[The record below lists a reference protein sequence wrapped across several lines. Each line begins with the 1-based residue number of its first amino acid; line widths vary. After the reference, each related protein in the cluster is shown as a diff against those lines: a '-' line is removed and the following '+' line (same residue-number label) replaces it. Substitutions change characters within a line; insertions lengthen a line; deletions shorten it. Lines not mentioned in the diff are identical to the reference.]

1 MDSQRNLFVIALLFV
16 SFMIW
21 QTWEQDKAPKP
32 QVQQTTQT
40 TTTAAGS
47 AASQGVPA
55 SGQGKLI
62 TVKTD
67 VLSLTINTRGGDIEQ
82 ALLLAYP
89 KELGS
94 SEPFQLL
101 ETTPNFVYQAQSGLT
116 GRNGPDNPNNNKGRP
131 LYNVDSDTYVL
142 ADGQNELL
150 IPMTFTDE
158 AGNTFTKTFALKRG
172 QYAVYVGYNVKNAS
186 TQPLEVATFGQ
197 LKQTI
202 DLPSHRDT
210 GSNNFALHTF
220 RGAAYSTPDEKYEK
234 YKFDT
239 IADDENL
246 NVSAKGGWVAM
257 LQQYFATAWVP
268 ANNGTNNFY
277 TANLGN
283 GVAAIGYK
291 SAPVQ
296 VQPGQTAALASTLWV
311 GPEIQDKM
319 AAVAPHLDL
328 TVDYGWLWFI
338 SQPLFKL
345 LKWIHSFLGN
355 WGFSIIA
362 ITFIV
367 RGVMY
372 PLTKAQYTSMAKMR
386 LLQPKIQAMRERL
399 GDDKQRMSQ
408 EMMALYKAEKVN
420 PLGGCFPLLIQMPIF
435 LALYYMLMGSVELR
449 HAPFALWIHDLSAQ
463 DPYYILPI
471 LMGATMFFIQKMSPT
486 TVTDPMQQKIMTFMP
501 VIFTV
506 FFLWFPSG
514 LVLYYIVS
522 NLVTILQQ
530 QLIYRGLEK
539 RGLHSREKKKS

>member
-1 MDSQRNLFVIALLFV
+1 MDSQRNLLIIALLFV
-16 SFMIW
+16 SFLIW
-21 QTWEQDKAPKP
+21 QAWEQDKAPQP
-32 QVQQTTQT
+32 QAQQTTQT
-40 TTTAAGS
+40 TNSQGS
-47 AASQGVPA
+47 AANQGVPA

-67 VLSLTINTRGGDIEQ
+67 VLELTINTRGGDVEQ
-82 ALLLAYP
+82 ALLLTYP
-89 KELGS
+89 KTLGS
-94 SEPFQLL
+94 TEPFQLL
-101 ETTPNFVYQAQSGLT
+101 ETTPEFVYQAQSGLT
-116 GRNGPDNPNNNKGRP
+116 GRDGPDNPANGPRP
-131 LYNVDSDTYVL
+131 LYDVDKDRFTL
-142 ADGQNELL
+142 ADGQDALV
-150 IPMTFTDE
+150 IPMTYTDA
-158 AGNTFTKTFALKRG
+158 AGNTFTKTFTLKRG
-172 QYAVYVGYNVKNAS
+172 EYSVNVGYNVKNAG
-186 TQPLEVATFGQ
+186 QKPLELNAFGQ

-202 DLPSHRDT
+202 NLPKHRDT

-220 RGAAYSTPDEKYEK
+220 RGAAYSTTDEKYSK
-234 YKFDT
+234 YKFDN
-239 IADDENL
+239 IADNDNL
-246 NVSAKGGWVAM
+246 NVNSQNGWVAM
-257 LQQYFATAWVP
+257 LQQYFATAWIP
-268 ANNGTNNFY
+268 HASGTNNFY

-283 GVAAIGYK
+283 GIAAAGYK
-291 SAPVQ
+291 SAPTL
-296 VQPGQTAALASTLWV
+296 VQPGQTGTLSSTLWV

-345 LKWIHSFLGN
+345 LKWIHGFVGN
-355 WGFSIIA
+355 WGFAIII

-367 RGVMY
+367 RGIMY

-386 LLQPKIQAMRERL
+386 MLQPKIQAMRERL
-399 GDDKQRMSQ
+399 GDDKQRISQ
-408 EMMALYKAEKVN
+408 EMMALYKSEKVN
-420 PLGGCFPLLIQMPIF
+420 PLGGCFPLIIQMPIF

-471 LMGATMFFIQKMSPT
+471 LMGVTMYFIQKMSPT

-539 RGLHSREKKKS
+539 RGLHSREKKS

>member
-1 MDSQRNLFVIALLFV
+1 MDSQRNLLIIALLFV

-21 QTWEQDKAPKP
+21 QAWEQDNNP
-32 QVQQTTQT
+32 QTQQQTTQT

-47 AASQGVPA
+47 AADQGVPA

-67 VLSLTINTRGGDIEQ
+67 VLELTINTRGGDVEQ
-82 ALLLAYP
+82 ALLPAYP
-89 KELGS
+89 KALKS
-94 SEPFQLL
+94 TEPFQLL
-101 ETTPNFVYQAQSGLT
+101 ETTPQFIYQAQSGLT
-116 GRNGPDNPNNNKGRP
+116 GRDGPDNPANGPRP
-131 LYNVDSDTYVL
+131 LYNVDKDAFVL
-142 ADGQNELL
+142 ADGQNEIV
-150 IPMTFTDE
+150 IPLTYTDK
-158 AGNTFTKTFALKRG
+158 AGNVFTKTFTLKRG
-172 QYAVYVGYNVKNAS
+172 DYAVNVGYSVQNSSDK
-186 TQPLEVATFGQ
+186 PLEISTFGQ
-197 LKQTI
+197 LKQTAA
-202 DLPSHRDT
+202 LPTARDT
-210 GSNNFALHTF
+210 QTGGLSTMHTF
-220 RGAAYSTPDEKYEK
+220 RGAAYSTSDSKYEK

-239 IADDENL
+239 IVDNENL
-246 NVSAKGGWVAM
+246 NANTQNGWVAM
-257 LQQYFATAWVP
+257 LQQYFTTAWVP
-268 ANNGTNNFY
+268 ENKGTNNLY

-283 GVAAIGYK
+283 GVVAIGYK
-291 SAPVQ
+291 SQPVL
-296 VQPGQTAALASTLWV
+296 VQPGQVDKLNSTLWV
-311 GPEIQDKM
+311 GPAIQDKM

-355 WGFSIIA
+355 WGFSIIV

-367 RGVMY
+367 RGIMY

-386 LLQPKIQAMRERL
+386 MLQPKIAAMRERL
-399 GDDKQRMSQ
+399 GDDKQRQSQ

-420 PLGGCFPLLIQMPIF
+420 PLGGCFPLIIQMPIF
-435 LALYYMLMGSVELR
+435 LALYYMLSASVELR
-449 HAPFALWIHDLSAQ
+449 HAPFILWIHDLSAQ

-471 LMGATMFFIQKMSPT
+471 IMGATMFFIQKMSPT

-514 LVLYYIVS
+514 LVVYYIVS
-522 NLVTILQQ
+522 NLVTIIQQ